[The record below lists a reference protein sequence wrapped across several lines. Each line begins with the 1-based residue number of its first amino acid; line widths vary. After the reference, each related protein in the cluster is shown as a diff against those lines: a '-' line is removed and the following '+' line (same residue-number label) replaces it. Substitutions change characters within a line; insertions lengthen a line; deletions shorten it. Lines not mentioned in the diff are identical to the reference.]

1 MNSEVYE
8 FKNDDFELVGDKHD
22 ISKDKVMP
30 ETPFW
35 KDVTNRFVDNK
46 GAMVGSICILAIIIL
61 AIICPM
67 MSNYKFDK
75 VSTIEQSM
83 APRVPVLENI
93 GIFNGKSN
101 NVNKYDN
108 SKFKDVYHYFGTD
121 TLGRDLWTRVW
132 LGCRIS
138 LYVAVAAVFIDIF
151 IGMIYGLISGY
162 FGGVVDNIMQRF
174 QEIVNSIPTLVI
186 LVLLMLVFKPSLY
199 TIILAL
205 MLTGWIGMARITRAQ
220 VLKIKEQEFILASR
234 TLGAGDFFIIFKE
247 VLPNIFGQII
257 IMSMFSIPNAIF
269 YEAFLAFIGLGIP
282 APTASLGTLINEG
295 YKSILVSPYMV
306 IIPVIILAI
315 LMLSFNLLADG
326 LRDAFDPK
334 MKEM

>member
-1 MNSEVYE
+1 MINDTFE
-8 FKNDDFELVGDKHD
+8 FTDEDFELVGDKHN
-22 ISKDKVMP
+22 IYKDEVMP
-30 ETPFW
+30 NTPFW
-35 KDVTNRFVDNK
+35 KDVINRFVENK
-46 GAMVGSICILAIIIL
+46 GAMIGSIFIVLIIAL

-67 MSNYKFDK
+67 VSGYEFDK

-83 APRVPVLENI
+83 APRIPVIEKL
-93 GIFNGKSN
+93 GIFDGEAN
-101 NVNKYDN
+101 NVNKYEN
-108 SKFKDVYHYFGTD
+108 SEFENTYHYFGTD

-132 LGCRIS
+132 SGARIS
-138 LYVAVAAVFIDIF
+138 LYVAVAAVLIDIF
-151 IGMIYGLISGY
+151 IGMLYGLISGY
-162 FGGVVDNIMQRF
+162 FGGVVDNVMQRI
-174 QEIVNSIPTLVI
+174 QEIINSIPTLVI

-234 TLGAGDFFIIFKE
+234 TLGAGDFFIIFKA

-295 YKSILVSPYMV
+295 YKSILVSPFMV
-306 IIPVIILAI
+306 IIPVVILAV